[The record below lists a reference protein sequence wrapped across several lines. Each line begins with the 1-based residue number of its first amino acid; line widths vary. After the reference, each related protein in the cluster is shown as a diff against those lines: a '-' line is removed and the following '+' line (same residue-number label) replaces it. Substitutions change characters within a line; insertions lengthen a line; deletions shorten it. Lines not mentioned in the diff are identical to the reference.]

1 MFGLSE
7 MSSLTWDSAAWIY
20 SVIIGV
26 VLARYFMFIANLLQE
41 PKAIKF
47 YYPYLAV
54 ILANILSL
62 YLGWYTGKQIYTGI
76 EGKTL
81 QFAVKTFID
90 ATGCISGLILVPK
103 DKLLEG
109 FFDMKSWFMKI
120 KRAYFFMAVLFYL
133 ALGMQ
138 FVLGLFYAP
147 EDSILTTE
155 QLIGLSGVAVIVIL
169 LHVVSA
175 FSKNDYYL
183 SFHGTLMVVMYSYVL
198 LSQLSGPSDLG
209 NLR

>member
-1 MFGLSE
+1 MFGTGEL
-7 MSSLTWDSAAWIY
+7 SSLTWDSAAWIY

-47 YYPYLAV
+47 YYPYLAF
-54 ILANILSL
+54 ILASILNL
-62 YLGWYTGKQIYTGI
+62 YMSWYIGKESYTGI
-76 EGKTL
+76 EGKKL
-81 QFAVKTFID
+81 HFAIRTFMD
-90 ATGCISGLILVPK
+90 AIGCIVGLILVPQ

-183 SFHGTLMVVMYSYVL
+183 SFHGTFTVVGAL
-198 LSQLSGPSDLG
+198 LNLSQL
-209 NLR
+209 